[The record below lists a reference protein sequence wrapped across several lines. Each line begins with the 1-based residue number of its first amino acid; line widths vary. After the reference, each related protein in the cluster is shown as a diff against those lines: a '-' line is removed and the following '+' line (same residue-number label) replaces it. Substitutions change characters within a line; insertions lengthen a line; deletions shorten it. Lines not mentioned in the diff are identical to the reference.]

1 MPPTSFSFHVPCWS
15 VFFYRCIFLFLSL
28 SLSLSSRTVIN
39 LATGKVMSSL
49 VRRAIYC
56 RLALVEPHWKLPMRT
71 AVSFL
76 SFSNFFFFWGGVF
89 SFHLSASVVYSGAT
103 KSTENSTIRKL
114 ILMFINSKLFSSTD
128 WYCIHLMIWSVYQLF
143 NLFVENT
150 VSLVEIIRIIKCS
163 TTKMIQLHV
172 DPLKKIQ

>member
-1 MPPTSFSFHVPCWS
+1 MHFS
-15 VFFYRCIFLFLSL
+15 LSL
-28 SLSLSSRTVIN
+28 SLSLSFVSDGNKSSDGQSNVQSGPESNLLSVSSCRTT
-39 LATGKVMSSL
+39 LK
-49 VRRAIYC
+49 
-56 RLALVEPHWKLPMRT
+56 T
-71 AVSFL
+71 ANADGRFFSFL
-76 SFSNFFFFWGGVF
+76 FQFFFFGGGVF